1 MLLPLEPKKTSVATS
16 KPASVNR
23 LDAADVGGSAC
34 EITVTRVPNH
44 IYIYIHIYV
53 YVYVLLYPVRRAMRT
68 VPFLLLSPRPP
79 SPPFAAVAT
88 VGEFEER
95 GESLCQLQ
103 CVEQAEMTHF
113 FACVKKC
120 IQYGTEPRVRM
131 SILMSTTQK
140 TRAATILVSCM
151 RRYKKKIG
159 CLR

>member
-1 MLLPLEPKKTSVATS
+1 MYMYFCTPSGARCVK
-16 KPASVNR
+16 
-23 LDAADVGGSAC
+23 
-34 EITVTRVPNH
+34 
-44 IYIYIHIYV
+44 
-53 YVYVLLYPVRRAMRT
+53 
-68 VPFLLLSPRPP
+68 FLFYFCPPP

-131 SILMSTTQK
+131 SILVSTTQK
-140 TRAATILVSCM
+140 TCAATILVSCM
-151 RRYKKKIG
+151 RRNRKKIG